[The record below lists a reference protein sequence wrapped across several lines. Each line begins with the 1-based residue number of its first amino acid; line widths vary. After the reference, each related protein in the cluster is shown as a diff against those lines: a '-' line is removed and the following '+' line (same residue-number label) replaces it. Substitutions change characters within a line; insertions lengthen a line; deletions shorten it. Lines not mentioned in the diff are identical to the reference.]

1 MTDKNIISSA
11 NLFDPHKYSTTNR
24 YSLIDISKLALL
36 DPSYSYLVKEIF
48 QAMTAVTVV
57 LLLIVMSGRLAK
69 YLGQAVAGELAADVL
84 IKVML
89 YRIPDFLPLILPLAL
104 FVGVLLAYGRLYAES
119 EMIVMSACGTSRRRL
134 ALITLVPSLF
144 VAGLVAC
151 LTLWIAPAGLAE
163 VQGLLDDPDNVDGL
177 AVLTP
182 GRFQASPSGRR
193 LIYVESLSSDKDSMT
208 EVFLLDRRE
217 QGAQAS
223 LSLVKA
229 RVGTVISGESYA
241 ERYCELDHGH
251 AYVGV
256 VRREDVNVMAFE
268 RMGLRLENLNRKESN
283 LLKVD
288 ATPTRVLLDIP
299 YGPYHAALHWRLA
312 LPIVAPIVALIALVL
327 SRTDHR
333 RGRYIKMLPAIV
345 IYLLYLVLLTATRDR
360 VERSVAGPALM
371 WSVHGVF
378 LLVAFV
384 LFNSDAMARKWRL
397 AREKTAHQEKAA

>member
-1 MTDKNIISSA
+1 MI
-11 NLFDPHKYSTTNR
+11 LFR
-24 YSLIDISKLALL
+24 
-36 DPSYSYLVKEIF
+36 YLVKEIF

-229 RVGTVISGESYA
+229 RVGTVISSESSA
-241 ERYCELDHGH
+241 ERYFEGNHGH
-251 AYVGV
+251 A
-256 VRREDVNVMAFE
+256 
-268 RMGLRLENLNRKESN
+268 
-283 LLKVD
+283 
-288 ATPTRVLLDIP
+288 
-299 YGPYHAALHWRLA
+299 
-312 LPIVAPIVALIALVL
+312 
-327 SRTDHR
+327 
-333 RGRYIKMLPAIV
+333 
-345 IYLLYLVLLTATRDR
+345 
-360 VERSVAGPALM
+360 
-371 WSVHGVF
+371 
-378 LLVAFV
+378 
-384 LFNSDAMARKWRL
+384 
-397 AREKTAHQEKAA
+397 